1 MLAFVADTPMQRQRT
16 HTTLAK
22 VNHIEPATGE
32 VVANDAEVQYVLPI
46 VTRDMCDKGKR
57 PF

>member
-1 MLAFVADTPMQRQRT
+1 MQRQRT
-16 HTTLAK
+16 HTTIAK